1 MGASTVIDPIDFLEP
16 EHIRDPATFLSRVRD
31 GDPVSWSARHRA
43 WVIGG
48 HPELDAAFRDR
59 RLTTERMAGFKA
71 RQHGTRADALQRA
84 IELLDGWMLF
94 HEPPA
99 HTRLRAPLNR
109 QFTPKAVAHLT
120 ADIDEIACDLLQHM
134 QGHTRVDLVEA
145 FAHELPA
152 RVIARLFGVPDHDR
166 AWLADWSEKFGV
178 VVFGAVNRSD
188 YEETARAAGAE
199 FGDRLGPLIDHYR
212 QEPTNNLLSLLLA
225 TEGRLDGFTAAET
238 LGACSLLL
246 FAGHDTTSSLLGSAT
261 LALLDQPGAAEQF
274 RALGSDPADDSPGLH
289 RAVEELLRHAAP
301 AKAMMRQV
309 VETHE
314 RSGHVLHEG
323 DTVFMTIMAAN
334 RDPRVFDQPDRLVLD
349 RSPNPHLTFG
359 MGHHFCLGAS
369 LARLEARIAL
379 RRLMTR
385 FPDLKLDGHVQWKPN
400 ISDRAAL
407 SIPVRL
413 RP

>member
-1 MGASTVIDPIDFLEP
+1 MGASTVD
-16 EHIRDPATFLSRVRD
+16 DPATLLSRVRD
-31 GDPVSWSARHRA
+31 RDPIGWSTRHRA

-48 HPELDAAFRDR
+48 HPELAAAFRDR
-59 RLTTERMAGFKA
+59 RLTTERIAAFKA

-99 HTRLRAPLNR
+99 HTR
-109 QFTPKAVAHLT
+109 
-120 ADIDEIACDLLQHM
+120 
-134 QGHTRVDLVEA
+134 VDLVEA

-152 RVIARLFGVPDHDR
+152 RVIARLFG
-166 AWLADWSEKFGV
+166 
-178 VVFGAVNRSD
+178 AVNRSD
-188 YEETARAAGAE
+188 YEEIARAAGAE
-199 FGDRLGPLIDHYR
+199 FGDRLGPLIDR
-212 QEPTNNLLSLLLA
+212 SREEPGDNLLSLLLA
-225 TEGRLDGFTAAET
+225 TDGRLDGLTTA
-238 LGACSLLL
+238 
-246 FAGHDTTSSLLGSAT
+246 SLLGSAT
-261 LALLDQPGAAEQF
+261 LAFLDQPDAAEHF
-274 RALGSDPADDSPGLH
+274 RALGSDPGNDSPELH
-289 RAVEELLRHAAP
+289 LAIEELLRHAAP

-309 VETHE
+309 AQTHE
-314 RSGHVLHEG
+314 RSGHLLREG

-359 MGHHFCLGAS
+359 LGHHFCLGAA

-385 FPDLKLDGHVQWKPN
+385 FPDLTLDGHVQWKPN
-400 ISDRAAL
+400 ISDRAA
-407 SIPVRL
+407 SAIPVRL

>member
-1 MGASTVIDPIDFLEP
+1 MDPDAIDFLHP
-16 EHIRDPATFLSRVRD
+16 DHVADPAAFLSRVRD
-31 GDPVSWSARHRA
+31 HDPIAWSQRHRA

-48 HPELDAAFRDR
+48 HPELAAAFRDR
-59 RLTTERMAGFKA
+59 RLTTERMAAFKA
-71 RQHGTRADALQRA
+71 RQHGTRAEALQRA

-94 HEPPA
+94 HEPPT

-120 ADIDEIACDLLQHM
+120 ADIDEIAVDLLQRM
-134 QGHTRVDLVEA
+134 EAHTQVDLVEA

-199 FGDRLGPLIDHYR
+199 FGDRLGPLMDQYR
-212 QEPTNNLLSLLLA
+212 REPADNLISLLLA
-225 TEGRLDGFTAAET
+225 SEGRPDGLSSAEL

-261 LALLDQPGAAEQF
+261 LALLDQPDAAHQF
-274 RALGSDPADDSPGLH
+274 RTLGRDPGNDSPEMHL
-289 RAVEELLRHAAP
+289 AIEELLRHAAP

-309 VETHE
+309 AETHE
-314 RSGHVLHEG
+314 RSGHVLQEG

-334 RDPRVFDQPDRLVLD
+334 RDPRVFDEPDRLVLD

-359 MGHHFCLGAS
+359 LGHHFCLGAA

-379 RRLMTR
+379 PRLLGR
-385 FPDLKLDGHVQWKPN
+385 FPDLTLDGVVQWKPN
-400 ISDRAAL
+400 ISDRAA
-407 SIPVRL
+407 SAIPVRL
-413 RP
+413 HP